1 MGLKGRLED
10 LPLLDMLQ
18 IIAFSRKSG
27 FLRIAA
33 TKGRGAVVL
42 REGRVLFSYSWSTLA
57 GLEDLVRH
65 PEKVTVDVIR
75 DQIEVSLRELGSL
88 REGHFQFELADPT
101 SEEFGGVRI
110 QPFLLPDGLDAQEL
124 LLDLAV
130 EIDNERREA
139 TSLLEL
145 AFQGD
150 LPPEPPPGAGDTI
163 EMRRTPPA
171 VDLPP
176 APPPVA
182 PPPAPRTPHSPPAPS
197 RPARSAEAAPPS
209 SGRPRVTVVVVD
221 DEAPVRE
228 VVSEELGKKGYRVFT
243 ASSPATGAGI
253 IHERASA
260 GEWVMAVVDLKMPTS
275 TERSFYGGFELIR
288 RVQRSHPG
296 IPVLLMTE
304 TLSEKAKMRA
314 KELGI
319 RRLAYK
325 PTLSK
330 IDAELYVEDLRSF
343 TSTIAAQLEKLQED
357 HPRGGNG
364 HSVERGPSADS
375 GRIDFLAAMTKKLVE
390 PGGSTDV
397 SRLVMEVGEKFLER
411 GVLFV
416 VKGDAARGLAAFGVG
431 RTPRECSET
440 AQAMFVEI
448 GRNPSFAEAV
458 RRGSAYRLSG
468 DLASLDV
475 PLFQVI
481 GRGLAAEAVLIPL
494 LYNRATLL
502 LLYGDNAQSGRA
514 LGDLGGLE
522 LFIAQAGM
530 ALENKLLQRKLS
542 GVDVDLVTDPGCD
555 IPDAP
560 GAHA

>member
-27 FLRIAA
+27 YLRIAA
-33 TKGRGAVVL
+33 AKGRGAVVL

-65 PEKVTVDVIR
+65 PEKVTTALIR
-75 DQIEVSLRELGSL
+75 EQIEVSLRELGSL

-130 EIDNERREA
+130 EIDNERKEA

-150 LPPEPPPGAGDTI
+150 LPSEPAPTVQSR
-163 EMRRTPPA
+163 E
-171 VDLPP
+171 P
-176 APPPVA
+176 APPPPLNPAA
-182 PPPAPRTPHSPPAPS
+182 PARVEPSVPAPTALRGS
-197 RPARSAEAAPPS
+197 
-209 SGRPRVTVVVVD
+209 VVLVD

-228 VVSEELGKKGYRVFT
+228 VVSEELAKKGYRVFT
-243 ASSPATGAGI
+243 ASNPTTGASI
-253 IHERASA
+253 VHDRTAA
-260 GEWVMAVVDLKMPTS
+260 GERVMVVADLKMPTS
-275 TERSFYGGFELIR
+275 SERSFFGGFELIR
-288 RVQRSHPG
+288 RVQRNHPG

-304 TLSEKAKMRA
+304 SLSEKARMRA

-319 RRLAYK
+319 RRLVNK

-330 IDAELYVEDLRSF
+330 IDAELYVQDLREF
-343 TSTIAAQLEKLQED
+343 AGAIAEQLSKLQED
-357 HPRGGNG
+357 HPAGGNG
-364 HSVERGPSADS
+364 RPADRETPVDSA
-375 GRIDFLAAMTKKLVE
+375 RMDFLAAMTKKLVE

-397 SRLVMEVGEKFLER
+397 SRLVMEVAARFLAR

-416 VKGDAARGLAAFGVG
+416 VKGDGARGLAAFGVG
-431 RTPRECSET
+431 RSRKECAET
-440 AQAMFVEI
+440 APRMTVEI
-448 GRNPSFAEAV
+448 GHNPAFAEAV
-458 RRGSAYRLSG
+458 RRGSAYRLSS
-468 DLASLDV
+468 DLGSLEV
-475 PLFQVI
+475 PIFQVI
-481 GRGLAAEAVLIPL
+481 GRGKASEAILIPL

-502 LLYGDNAQSGRA
+502 LLYGDNAPSGRA
-514 LGDLGGLE
+514 LGDLAGLE

-542 GVDVDLVTDPGCD
+542 GADSGLPVEG
-555 IPDAP
+555 PDA
-560 GAHA
+560 HV

>member
-27 FLRIAA
+27 YLRIAA

-57 GLEDLVRH
+57 GLEELVRH
-65 PEKVTVDVIR
+65 PEKVTVALIR
-75 DQIEVSLRELGSL
+75 EQIEVSLRELGSL

-150 LPPEPPPGAGDTI
+150 LPPEPAAERST
-163 EMRRTPPA
+163 
-171 VDLPP
+171 
-176 APPPVA
+176 APPKSAVA
-182 PPPAPRTPHSPPAPS
+182 PPPAPTPAGTIKVEVPVPAVAG
-197 RPARSAEAAPPS
+197 ARVSI
-209 SGRPRVTVVVVD
+209 VVVD

-228 VVSEELGKKGYRVFT
+228 VVSEELAKKGYRVFT
-243 ASSPATGAGI
+243 ASNPASGASMVQ
-253 IHERASA
+253 ERTAA
-260 GEWVMAVVDLKMPTS
+260 GERVMVVVDLKMPTS
-275 TERSFYGGFELIR
+275 TERSFFGGFELIR
-288 RVQRSHPG
+288 RVQRNHPG

-304 TLSEKAKMRA
+304 TLSDKAKTRA

-319 RRLAYK
+319 RRLVYK

-330 IDAELYVEDLRSF
+330 IDAKLYVQDLRDF
-343 TSTIAAQLEKLQED
+343 ASTIAEQLEKLKED
-357 HPRGGNG
+357 HPSTGNG
-364 HSVERGPSADS
+364 RAVEPGHPADS
-375 GRIDFLAAMTKKLVE
+375 GRMDFLASMTKKLVE

-397 SRLVMEVGEKFLER
+397 SRLVMEVAARFLER

-431 RTPRECSET
+431 RSAKDSSET
-440 AQAMFVEI
+440 AQRMSVEI
-448 GRNPSFAEAV
+448 GHNPAFAEAV
-458 RRGSAYRLSG
+458 RRGSAYRLSN
-468 DLASLDV
+468 DMASLDS
-475 PLFQVI
+475 PMFKVI
-481 GRGLAAEAVLIPL
+481 GRGQASEAVLIPL

-502 LLYGDNAQSGRA
+502 LLYGDNAPSGRA

-522 LFIAQAGM
+522 LFMAQAGM

-542 GVDVDLVTDPGCD
+542 GADSGLVGDSGND
-555 IPDAP
+555 SQDAQD
-560 GAHA
+560 AHA

>member
-57 GLEDLVRH
+57 SLEELVRH
-65 PEKVTVDVIR
+65 PEKVTVALIR
-75 DQIEVSLRELGSL
+75 EQIEVSLRELGSL
-88 REGHFQFELADPT
+88 REGHFQFELRDPD

-150 LPPEPPPGAGDTI
+150 LPPEPAVERSTASPPKTVLAPTPAQTPAGRAGSVKA
-163 EMRRTPPA
+163 EAPVPA
-171 VDLPP
+171 V
-176 APPPVA
+176 AGV
-182 PPPAPRTPHSPPAPS
+182 
-197 RPARSAEAAPPS
+197 
-209 SGRPRVTVVVVD
+209 RVTIVVVD

-228 VVSEELGKKGYRVFT
+228 VVSEELAKKGYRVFT
-243 ASSPATGAGI
+243 ASNPASGAGMVQ
-253 IHERASA
+253 ERAAA
-260 GEWVMAVVDLKMPTS
+260 GERVMVVVDLKMPTS
-275 TERSFYGGFELIR
+275 TERSFFGGFELIR
-288 RVQRSHPG
+288 RVHRNHPG

-304 TLSEKAKMRA
+304 TLSDKARMRA

-319 RRLAYK
+319 RRLVSK

-330 IDAELYVEDLRSF
+330 IDAKLYVQDLRDF
-343 TSTIAAQLEKLQED
+343 ASTIADQLAKLQED
-357 HPRGGNG
+357 HPSGGNG
-364 HSVERGPSADS
+364 RATELVPPAEG
-375 GRIDFLAAMTKKLVE
+375 GRIDFLASMTKKLVE

-397 SRLVMEVGEKFLER
+397 SRLVMEVAARFLER

-431 RTPRECSET
+431 RSARDCSET
-440 AQAMFVEI
+440 AQRMSVEI
-448 GRNPSFAEAV
+448 GHNPAFAEAV
-458 RRGSAYRLSG
+458 RRGSAYRLSN
-468 DLASLDV
+468 DLASLEE
-475 PLFQVI
+475 PMFKVI
-481 GRGLAAEAVLIPL
+481 GRGRTSEAVLIPL

-502 LLYGDNAQSGRA
+502 LLYGDNAPSGRA

-542 GVDVDLVTDPGCD
+542 GADSDLVSDSAHD
-555 IPDAP
+555 SQDAP
-560 GAHA
+560 NAHA

>member
-33 TKGRGAVVL
+33 AKGRGAVVL

-57 GLEDLVRH
+57 SLEDLVRH
-65 PEKVTVDVIR
+65 PEKVTTELIR
-75 DQIEVSLRELGSL
+75 EQIEVSLRELGSL

-150 LPPEPPPGAGDTI
+150 LPRQPAAEVEPRDEFIPQP
-163 EMRRTPPA
+163 
-171 VDLPP
+171 PP
-176 APPPVA
+176 APPP
-182 PPPAPRTPHSPPAPS
+182 
-197 RPARSAEAAPPS
+197 AAPIRAELP
-209 SGRPRVTVVVVD
+209 GPPMVPRARTAVVVVD
-221 DEAPVRE
+221 DEAPVRD
-228 VVSEELGKKGYRVFT
+228 VVSEELAKTGYRVFT
-243 ASSPATGAGI
+243 ASNPTTGAAI
-253 IHERASA
+253 VRERVAA
-260 GEWVMAVVDLKMPTS
+260 GETVMVVVDLKMPTS
-275 TERSFYGGFELIR
+275 TERSFFGGFELIR
-288 RVQRSHPG
+288 RVHRNHPG

-330 IDAELYVEDLRSF
+330 IDADLYVQDLRRF
-343 TSTIAAQLEKLQED
+343 AATIAEQLGKLQED
-357 HPRGGNG
+357 HSTGGNG
-364 HSVERGPSADS
+364 KAAPASPPADS
-375 GRIDFLAAMTKKLVE
+375 GRMDFLASMTKKLVE

-397 SRLVMEVGEKFLER
+397 SRLVMEVAAKFLDR

-431 RTPRECSET
+431 RSAKEGAEIAPRM
-440 AQAMFVEI
+440 AVEI
-448 GRNPSFAEAV
+448 GHNPAFAEAV

-468 DLASLDV
+468 DLAPLEV
-475 PLFQVI
+475 PIFQVI
-481 GRGLAAEAVLIPL
+481 GRGLASEAVLIPL

-502 LLYGDNAQSGRA
+502 LLYGDNAPSGRA
-514 LGDLGGLE
+514 LGDLSGLE

-542 GVDVDLVTDPGCD
+542 GTDSGLVG
-555 IPDAP
+555 DAP
-560 GAHA
+560 SAHA

>member
-42 REGRVLFSYSWSTLA
+42 REGRVLFSYSWSTLS
-57 GLEDLVRH
+57 GLEELVRH
-65 PEKVTVDVIR
+65 PEKVTTALIR
-75 DQIEVSLRELGSL
+75 EQIEVSLRELGSL

-101 SEEFGGVRI
+101 SEEFGGIRI

-150 LPPEPPPGAGDTI
+150 LPPNPE
-163 EMRRTPPA
+163 PA
-171 VDLPP
+171 VEAREAP
-176 APPPVA
+176 APA
-182 PPPAPRTPHSPPAPS
+182 APPAPRPALPTRAEVPAP
-197 RPARSAEAAPPS
+197 PLAQARA
-209 SGRPRVTVVVVD
+209 TVVIVD

-228 VVSEELGKKGYRVFT
+228 VVSEELARKGYRVFT
-243 ASSPATGAGI
+243 ASNPGTGAGVVN
-253 IHERASA
+253 ERAAA
-260 GEWVMAVVDLKMPTS
+260 GERVMVVVDLKMPTS
-275 TERSFYGGFELIR
+275 TERSFFGGFELIR
-288 RVQRSHPG
+288 RVHRSHPG

-304 TLSEKAKMRA
+304 TLSEKAKLRA

-319 RRLAYK
+319 RRLVYK

-330 IDAELYVEDLRSF
+330 IDAQLYVQDLRDF
-343 TSTIAAQLEKLQED
+343 ASTIAEQLAKLQED
-357 HPRGGNG
+357 SPPSGNG
-364 HSVERGPSADS
+364 RAAGLPPPSDS
-375 GRIDFLAAMTKKLVE
+375 GRTDFLASMTKKLVE

-397 SRLVMEVGEKFLER
+397 SRLVMEVAAKFLER

-416 VKGDAARGLAAFGVG
+416 VKSDIARGLAAFGVG
-431 RTPRECSET
+431 RSAKESAEK
-440 AQAMFVEI
+440 AQRMSIEI
-448 GRNPSFAEAV
+448 GHNPAFAEAV
-458 RRGSAYRLSG
+458 RRGSAYRLSI
-468 DLASLDV
+468 DLGSLDG
-475 PLFQVI
+475 PIFQAI
-481 GRGLAAEAVLIPL
+481 GRGQASEAILIPL

-502 LLYGDNAQSGRA
+502 LLYGDNAGNGRA
-514 LGDLGGLE
+514 LGELSGLE

-530 ALENKLLQRKLS
+530 ALENKLLQRKLGGS
-542 GVDVDLVTDPGCD
+542 DPGLV
-555 IPDAP
+555 PDAP
-560 GAHA
+560 NAQV

>member
-57 GLEDLVRH
+57 GLEELVRH
-65 PEKVTVDVIR
+65 PEKVTVELIR
-75 DQIEVSLRELGSL
+75 EQIEVSLRELGSL

-101 SEEFGGVRI
+101 AEEFGGVRI

-150 LPPEPPPGAGDTI
+150 LPQEPPSAAL
-163 EMRRTPPA
+163 RREEQAPPPPA
-171 VDLPP
+171 FAAPRMQAPP
-176 APPPVA
+176 AP
-182 PPPAPRTPHSPPAPS
+182 APRRTVKAQGAPLS
-197 RPARSAEAAPPS
+197 VPLAPLV
-209 SGRPRVTVVVVD
+209 RVTVVVVD

-228 VVSEELGKKGYRVFT
+228 VVSEELAKKGYRVYT
-243 ASSPATGAGI
+243 ASNPGAGAGI
-253 IHERASA
+253 VQDRVAA
-260 GEWVMAVVDLKMPTS
+260 GERVMVVVDLKMPTS
-275 TERSFYGGFELIR
+275 TERSFFGGFELIR
-288 RVQRSHPG
+288 RVHRSHPA

-319 RRLAYK
+319 RRLVRK

-330 IDAELYVEDLRSF
+330 IDATLYVQDLRDF
-343 TSTIAAQLEKLQED
+343 ASTIAEQLAKLQQD
-357 HPRGGNG
+357 QAPAGNG
-364 HSVERGPSADS
+364 RAVEWMPADS
-375 GRIDFLAAMTKKLVE
+375 GRMDFLASMTKKLVE
-390 PGGSTDV
+390 PGASTDV
-397 SRLVMEVGEKFLER
+397 SRLVMDVAARFLER
-411 GVLFV
+411 GILFV

-431 RTPRECSET
+431 RSAKESAET
-440 AQAMFVEI
+440 AQGISIEI
-448 GRNPSFAEAV
+448 GHNPAFAEAV
-458 RRGSAYRLSG
+458 RRGSAYRLSN
-468 DLASLDV
+468 DLTSLDGPV
-475 PLFQVI
+475 FDAI
-481 GRGLAAEAVLIPL
+481 GRGQAREAVLIPL

-502 LLYGDNAQSGRA
+502 LLYGDNAPSGRA

-542 GVDVDLVTDPGCD
+542 GADSGLLGDAAQDSQ
-555 IPDAP
+555 DAP
-560 GAHA
+560 NAHA

>member
-27 FLRIAA
+27 YLRIAA
-33 TKGRGAVVL
+33 AKGRGAVVL

-57 GLEDLVRH
+57 SLEELVRH
-65 PEKVTVDVIR
+65 PERVTVAIIR
-75 DQIEVSLRELGSL
+75 EQIEVSLRELGSL
-88 REGHFQFELADPT
+88 REGHFQFELADPD

-150 LPPEPPPGAGDTI
+150 LPPEPEVELRGAPPKPVVAQ
-163 EMRRTPPA
+163 PP
-171 VDLPP
+171 VP
-176 APPPVA
+176 AP
-182 PPPAPRTPHSPPAPS
+182 
-197 RPARSAEAAPPS
+197 AAPTSAVKAPVPAAA
-209 SGRPRVTVVVVD
+209 GVRVTVVVVD

-228 VVSEELGKKGYRVFT
+228 VVSEELAKKGYRVFT
-243 ASSPATGAGI
+243 ASTPATGAAI
-253 IHERASA
+253 VQERAAA
-260 GEWVMAVVDLKMPTS
+260 GERVMVVVDLKMPTS
-275 TERSFYGGFELIR
+275 TQRSFFGGFELIR
-288 RVQRSHPG
+288 RVHKIHPG
-296 IPVLLMTE
+296 IPVLLMIE
-304 TLSEKAKMRA
+304 TLSEKARARA

-319 RRLAYK
+319 RRLVSK

-330 IDAELYVEDLRSF
+330 IDAKLYVQDLRDFAS
-343 TSTIAAQLEKLQED
+343 AVADQLAKLQQD
-357 HPRGGNG
+357 HRSAGNG
-364 HSVERGPSADS
+364 RVTELSPPSDGGRADFMAS
-375 GRIDFLAAMTKKLVE
+375 MTKKLVE

-397 SRLVMEVGEKFLER
+397 SRLVMEVAAIFLER
-411 GVLFV
+411 GMLFV

-431 RTPRECSET
+431 RTGKDCSEI
-440 AQAMFVEI
+440 AQGVSVEI
-448 GRNPSFAEAV
+448 AQNPSFAEAV
-458 RRGSAYRLSG
+458 RLGSAYRLA
-468 DLASLDV
+468 DLAPLEE
-475 PLFQVI
+475 PLFRVI
-481 GRGLAAEAVLIPL
+481 GRGRASEAVLIPL

-502 LLYGDNAQSGRA
+502 LLYGDNAPSGRA

-542 GVDVDLVTDPGCD
+542 GTDSDLVSDSARD
-555 IPDAP
+555 SQDAP
-560 GAHA
+560 NAHA

>member
-57 GLEDLVRH
+57 GLEELVRH
-65 PEKVTVDVIR
+65 PEKVTVPLIR
-75 DQIEVSLRELGSL
+75 EQIEVSLRELGSL

-150 LPPEPPPGAGDTI
+150 LPNEPPSATLGREEKVPTPMEA
-163 EMRRTPPA
+163 PPA
-171 VDLPP
+171 AT
-176 APPPVA
+176 APPP
-182 PPPAPRTPHSPPAPS
+182 SKPAPS
-197 RPARSAEAAPPS
+197 RSVKSPEAASAALPASPV
-209 SGRPRVTVVVVD
+209 RVTVVVVD

-243 ASSPATGAGI
+243 ASNPAAGAGI
-253 IHERASA
+253 VQDRAAA
-260 GEWVMAVVDLKMPTS
+260 GERVMAVVDLKMPTS
-275 TERSFYGGFELIR
+275 TERSFFGGFELIR
-288 RVQRSHPG
+288 RVHKNHPG

-304 TLSEKAKMRA
+304 ALLSEKAKLRA

-319 RRLAYK
+319 RRLVHK

-330 IDAELYVEDLRSF
+330 IDAALYVQDLRDF
-343 TSTIAAQLEKLQED
+343 ASTISEQLGKLQED
-357 HPRGGNG
+357 RPLEGNG
-364 HSVERGPSADS
+364 RAVESEPEES
-375 GRIDFLAAMTKKLVE
+375 GRVDFLASMTKKLVE
-390 PGGSTDV
+390 PGATTDV
-397 SRLVMEVGEKFLER
+397 SRLVMEVAARFLER

-431 RTPRECSET
+431 RSVRECSEM
-440 AQAMFVEI
+440 AQKLTIEV
-448 GRNPSFAEAV
+448 GHNPAFAEAV
-458 RRGSAYRLSG
+458 RRGSAYRLSSE
-468 DLASLDV
+468 LTSLER
-475 PLFQVI
+475 PMFKAI
-481 GRGLAAEAVLIPL
+481 GRGQAKEAVLIPL

-502 LLYGDNAQSGRA
+502 LLYGDNAHSGRA

-542 GVDVDLVTDPGCD
+542 GAETGLVDEPTHDSQ
-555 IPDAP
+555 DAP
-560 GAHA
+560 NAHA

>member
-27 FLRIAA
+27 YLRIAA

-57 GLEDLVRH
+57 SLEELVRH
-65 PEKVTVDVIR
+65 PEKVTVPLIR
-75 DQIEVSLRELGSL
+75 EQIEVSLRELGSL
-88 REGHFQFELADPT
+88 REGHFQFELADPN

-150 LPPEPPPGAGDTI
+150 LPPAPEAAI
-163 EMRRTPPA
+163 ERRA
-171 VDLPP
+171 
-176 APPPVA
+176 APPPPVVA
-182 PPPAPRTPHSPPAPS
+182 KPPPPSP
-197 RPARSAEAAPPS
+197 AAPANAIPAIA
-209 SGRPRVTVVVVD
+209 GVRVSVVVVD

-228 VVSEELGKKGYRVFT
+228 VVSEELAKKGYRVFT
-243 ASSPATGAGI
+243 ASNPANGAGI
-253 IHERASA
+253 VHERAAA
-260 GEWVMAVVDLKMPTS
+260 GERVMVVVDLKMPTS
-275 TERSFYGGFELIR
+275 TERSFFGGFELIR
-288 RVQRSHPG
+288 RVHRNHPG

-304 TLSEKAKMRA
+304 TLSDKARTRA

-319 RRLAYK
+319 RRLVYK

-330 IDAELYVEDLRSF
+330 IDTELYVKDLRDF
-343 TSTIAAQLEKLQED
+343 AATIAEQLEKLKGD
-357 HPRGGNG
+357 HPSTGNG
-364 HSVERGPSADS
+364 RAVEPGPPDS
-375 GRIDFLAAMTKKLVE
+375 GRRDFLASMTTTLVE

-397 SRLVMEVGEKFLER
+397 SRLVMEVAASFLER

-431 RTPRECSET
+431 RSAKDSTET
-440 AQAMFVEI
+440 AQGMSVEI
-448 GRNPSFAEAV
+448 AHSPAFSEAV
-458 RRGSAYRLSG
+458 RRGSAYRLSN
-468 DLASLDV
+468 DLASLDS
-475 PLFQVI
+475 PMFKAI
-481 GRGLAAEAVLIPL
+481 GRGQASEAVLIPL

-502 LLYGDNAQSGRA
+502 LLYGDNAPSGRP

-542 GVDVDLVTDPGCD
+542 GAHSGLVGDSGNDPQ
-555 IPDAP
+555 DAQD
-560 GAHA
+560 AHV

>member
-57 GLEDLVRH
+57 GLEELVRH
-65 PEKVTVDVIR
+65 PERVTVALIR

-150 LPPEPPPGAGDTI
+150 LPPEP
-163 EMRRTPPA
+163 A
-171 VDLPP
+171 VERST
-176 APPPVA
+176 APPKPVIT
-182 PPPAPRTPHSPPAPS
+182 PPPAPAP
-197 RPARSAEAAPPS
+197 AAPAGAVKAAVPVPAVA
-209 SGRPRVTVVVVD
+209 GVRVTVVVVD

-228 VVSEELGKKGYRVFT
+228 VVSEELTKKGYRVFT
-243 ASSPATGAGI
+243 ASNPATGAGVVQ
-253 IHERASA
+253 ERAAA
-260 GEWVMAVVDLKMPTS
+260 GERVMVVVDLKMPTS
-275 TERSFYGGFELIR
+275 TERSFFGGFELIR
-288 RVQRSHPG
+288 RVRRNHPG

-304 TLSEKAKMRA
+304 TLSDKARTRA

-319 RRLAYK
+319 RRLVSK

-330 IDAELYVEDLRSF
+330 IDAKLYVQDLRDF
-343 TSTIAAQLEKLQED
+343 ASTIADQLAKLRED
-357 HPRGGNG
+357 QTPAGNG
-364 HSVERGPSADS
+364 RAAEPAPPADS
-375 GRIDFLAAMTKKLVE
+375 GRMDFLASMTKKLVE

-397 SRLVMEVGEKFLER
+397 SRLVMEVAARFLER

-431 RTPRECSET
+431 RSGRDCSET
-440 AQAMFVEI
+440 AQRMSVEI
-448 GRNPSFAEAV
+448 GHNPAFAEAV
-458 RRGSAYRLSG
+458 RRGSAYRISG
-468 DLASLDV
+468 DLA
-475 PLFQVI
+475 PLEAPMFQVV
-481 GRGLAAEAVLIPL
+481 GRGLATEAVLIPL

-502 LLYGDNAQSGRA
+502 LLYGDNAPSGQP

-542 GVDVDLVTDPGCD
+542 GADSSLVGDSAHD
-555 IPDAP
+555 SQDAP
-560 GAHA
+560 NAHA

>member
-57 GLEDLVRH
+57 ALEELVRH
-65 PEKVTVDVIR
+65 PEKVTIPLIR
-75 DQIEVSLRELGSL
+75 EQIEVSLRELGSL

-150 LPPEPPPGAGDTI
+150 LPGEPPSAALGREERVPPPLKAPHAVAEPPP
-163 EMRRTPPA
+163 
-171 VDLPP
+171 
-176 APPPVA
+176 
-182 PPPAPRTPHSPPAPS
+182 SKPAPS
-197 RPARSAEAAPPS
+197 RAVKSPDAAPAGPPAS
-209 SGRPRVTVVVVD
+209 QVRVTVVVVD

-228 VVSEELGKKGYRVFT
+228 VVSEELAKKGYRVFT
-243 ASSPATGAGI
+243 ASNPAAGAGI
-253 IHERASA
+253 VQDRAAA
-260 GEWVMAVVDLKMPTS
+260 GERVMVVVDLKMPTS
-275 TERSFYGGFELIR
+275 TERSFFGGFELIR
-288 RVQRSHPG
+288 RVHRSHPG

-319 RRLAYK
+319 RRLVHK

-330 IDAELYVEDLRSF
+330 IDAALYVQDLRVF
-343 TSTIAAQLEKLQED
+343 ASTISEQLEKLQED
-357 HPRGGNG
+357 HAPEGNG
-364 HSVERGPSADS
+364 RAVEAEPEDSA
-375 GRIDFLAAMTKKLVE
+375 RLDFLASMTKKLVE
-390 PGGSTDV
+390 PGASTDV
-397 SRLVMEVGEKFLER
+397 SRLVMEVAARFLER

-431 RTPRECSET
+431 RSATECSET
-440 AQAMFVEI
+440 AQKMTIEI
-448 GRNPSFAEAV
+448 GRNPTFAEAV
-458 RRGSAYRLSG
+458 RRGSAYRLSSE
-468 DLASLDV
+468 LASLEQ
-475 PLFQVI
+475 PMFKTI
-481 GRGLAAEAVLIPL
+481 GRGRAREAVLIPL

-502 LLYGDNAQSGRA
+502 LLYGDNAASGRA

-530 ALENKLLQRKLS
+530 ALENKLLQRRLS
-542 GVDVDLVTDPGCD
+542 GVDSGLVDDPTHD
-555 IPDAP
+555 SQDAP
-560 GAHA
+560 NAHA

>member
-27 FLRIAA
+27 YLRIAA

-57 GLEDLVRH
+57 GLEELVRH
-65 PEKVTVDVIR
+65 PERVTVALIR
-75 DQIEVSLRELGSL
+75 EQIEVSLRELGSL

-150 LPPEPPPGAGDTI
+150 LPPEPAAAI
-163 EMRRTPPA
+163 ERR
-171 VDLPP
+171 VEP
-176 APPPVA
+176 APTPSPVA
-182 PPPAPRTPHSPPAPS
+182 PPAPAP
-197 RPARSAEAAPPS
+197 AAPAAAPQMRIS
-209 SGRPRVTVVVVD
+209 VVVVD

-228 VVSEELGKKGYRVFT
+228 VVSEELAKKGYRVFT
-243 ASSPATGAGI
+243 ASNPATGAGI
-253 IHERASA
+253 VQEHAGA
-260 GEWVMAVVDLKMPTS
+260 GERVMVVVDLKMPTS
-275 TERSFYGGFELIR
+275 TERSFFGGFELIR
-288 RVQRSHPG
+288 RVHRNHPT

-304 TLSEKAKMRA
+304 TLSDKARARA

-319 RRLAYK
+319 RRLVYK

-330 IDAELYVEDLRSF
+330 IDTKLYVQDLRDF
-343 TSTIAAQLEKLQED
+343 ASTIAEQLQKLKED
-357 HPRGGNG
+357 HASTGNG
-364 HSVERGPSADS
+364 RAVEPGQPADS
-375 GRIDFLAAMTKKLVE
+375 GRMDFIASMTKKLVE

-397 SRLVMEVGEKFLER
+397 SRLVMEVAARFLER

-416 VKGDAARGLAAFGVG
+416 VKGDAARGLAAFGV
-431 RTPRECSET
+431 RRSAKDCAET
-440 AQAMFVEI
+440 AQGMAVEI
-448 GRNPSFAEAV
+448 VHSPAFAEAV
-458 RRGSAYRLSG
+458 RRGSAYRLSN
-468 DLASLDV
+468 DLESLDEPV
-475 PLFQVI
+475 FKVI
-481 GRGLAAEAVLIPL
+481 GRGRASEAVLIPL

-502 LLYGDNAQSGRA
+502 LLYGDNAPSGRA

-542 GVDVDLVTDPGCD
+542 GADSGLVGDSGND
-555 IPDAP
+555 SQDARD
-560 GAHA
+560 AHA

>member
-42 REGRVLFSYSWSTLA
+42 REGRVLFSYSWSTLPS
-57 GLEDLVRH
+57 LEELVRH
-65 PEKVTVDVIR
+65 PEKVTNALIR
-75 DQIEVSLRELGSL
+75 EQIGVSLRELGSL
-88 REGHFQFELADPT
+88 TEGHFEFELADPT

-110 QPFLLPDGLDAQEL
+110 QPFLLRDGIDAQEL

-130 EIDNERREA
+130 EIDDERREA

-150 LPPEPPPGAGDTI
+150 VPAEPAAAVGRGA
-163 EMRRTPPA
+163 
-171 VDLPP
+171 
-176 APPPVA
+176 APPKPVVA
-182 PPPAPRTPHSPPAPS
+182 PPPAPAAATPPA
-197 RPARSAEAAPPS
+197 APQMRIS
-209 SGRPRVTVVVVD
+209 VVVVD

-228 VVSEELGKKGYRVFT
+228 IVSEELAKKGYRVFT
-243 ASSPATGAGI
+243 ASNPASGAGVVQ
-253 IHERASA
+253 ERAAA
-260 GEWVMAVVDLKMPTS
+260 GERVMVVVDLKMPTS
-275 TERSFYGGFELIR
+275 TERSFFGGFELIR
-288 RVQRSHPG
+288 RVHRNHPEV
-296 IPVLLMTE
+296 PVLLMTE
-304 TLSEKAKMRA
+304 TLSDKARARA

-319 RRLAYK
+319 RRLAHK

-330 IDAELYVEDLRSF
+330 IDEKLYVQDLREF
-343 TSTIAAQLEKLQED
+343 ASTIAGQLAKLQED
-357 HPRGGNG
+357 RPSGGNG
-364 HSVERGPSADS
+364 RATEPSPPAGGS
-375 GRIDFLAAMTKKLVE
+375 MDFLASMTKKLVE
-390 PGGSTDV
+390 PGASTDV
-397 SRLVMEVGEKFLER
+397 SRLLMEVAASFLER

-431 RTPRECSET
+431 RSAKHCTET
-440 AQAMFVEI
+440 AQGMSVEI
-448 GRNPSFAEAV
+448 AHTPAFAEAV
-458 RRGSAYRLSG
+458 RRGSAYRLSN
-468 DLASLDV
+468 DLSSLDG
-475 PLFQVI
+475 PMFKAI
-481 GRGLAAEAVLIPL
+481 GRGQASEAVLIPL

-502 LLYGDNAQSGRA
+502 LLYGDNAPSGRA

-542 GVDVDLVTDPGCD
+542 GNDSGHVGNPRSSSQDGMP
-555 IPDAP
+555 
-560 GAHA
+560 HA

>member
-42 REGRVLFSYSWSTLA
+42 REGRVLFSYSWSTLES
-57 GLEDLVRH
+57 LEELVRH
-65 PEKVTVDVIR
+65 PERVTAALIR
-75 DQIEVSLRELGSL
+75 EQIEVSLRELGSL

-101 SEEFGGVRI
+101 SEEFGGIRI
-110 QPFLLPDGLDAQEL
+110 QPFLLPDGIDTQEL

-150 LPPEPPPGAGDTI
+150 LPLEPAPAAAREHHVLPPPVVASPAPPLA
-163 EMRRTPPA
+163 RTPPSAPAATRA
-171 VDLPP
+171 VKSEHALDK
-176 APPPVA
+176 APQN
-182 PPPAPRTPHSPPAPS
+182 RI
-197 RPARSAEAAPPS
+197 
-209 SGRPRVTVVVVD
+209 TVVIVD

-228 VVSEELGKKGYRVFT
+228 VVSEELAKRGYRVFS
-243 ASSPATGAGI
+243 ASNPATGAAMVQ
-253 IHERASA
+253 ERAVA
-260 GEWVMAVVDLKMPTS
+260 GERVMVVVDLKMPTS
-275 TERSFYGGFELIR
+275 TERSFFGGFELIR
-288 RVQRSHPG
+288 RVRRNHPE

-304 TLSEKAKMRA
+304 TLSEKAKLRA

-319 RRLAYK
+319 RRLVYK

-330 IDAELYVEDLRSF
+330 IDAELYVQELRDF
-343 TSTIAAQLEKLQED
+343 ASTISEQLSKLRED
-357 HPRGGNG
+357 RSPAGNG
-364 HSVERGPSADS
+364 RAAEPVPAPDS
-375 GRIDFLAAMTKKLVE
+375 GRMDFVASMTKKLVE
-390 PGGSTDV
+390 PGGSADV
-397 SRLVMEVGEKFLER
+397 SRLVMEVAAKFLER

-431 RTPRECSET
+431 RSARDSSET
-440 AQAMFVEI
+440 AQRMSVDI
-448 GRNPSFAEAV
+448 GQNPAFAEAV
-458 RRGSAYRLSG
+458 RRGSAYRMSS
-468 DLASLDV
+468 DLA
-475 PLFQVI
+475 PLESPMFQVI
-481 GRGLAAEAVLIPL
+481 GRGLATEAVLIPL

-502 LLYGDNAQSGRA
+502 LLYGDNAPSGRA
-514 LGDLGGLE
+514 LSDLGGLE

-542 GVDVDLVTDPGCD
+542 GARSGLVGEGDSQ
-555 IPDAP
+555 DAP
-560 GAHA
+560 NTHA

>member
-57 GLEDLVRH
+57 SLEELVRH
-65 PEKVTVDVIR
+65 PERVTVSLIR
-75 DQIEVSLRELGSL
+75 EQIEVSLRELGSL

-150 LPPEPPPGAGDTI
+150 LPNEPTSAALGPGESVPPPPLIAP
-163 EMRRTPPA
+163 RT
-171 VDLPP
+171 
-176 APPPVA
+176 VA
-182 PPPAPRTPHSPPAPS
+182 PPLPSKPTPS
-197 RPARSAEAAPPS
+197 RSVKSQDAAPLAQV
-209 SGRPRVTVVVVD
+209 RFTVVVVD

-228 VVSEELGKKGYRVFT
+228 VVSEELARKGYRVYT
-243 ASSPATGAGI
+243 ASNPAAGAGI
-253 IHERASA
+253 VQDRVAA
-260 GEWVMAVVDLKMPTS
+260 GERVMVVVDLKMPTS
-275 TERSFYGGFELIR
+275 TERSFFGGFELIR
-288 RVQRSHPG
+288 RVHRSHPG

-304 TLSEKAKMRA
+304 TLSEKAKLRA

-319 RRLAYK
+319 RRLVRK

-330 IDAELYVEDLRSF
+330 IDAALYVQDLRDF
-343 TSTIAAQLEKLQED
+343 ASTIAEQLGKLQED
-357 HPRGGNG
+357 HPPGGNG
-364 HSVERGPSADS
+364 RAVEPAPSDS
-375 GRIDFLAAMTKKLVE
+375 GRTDFLASMTKKLVE
-390 PGGSTDV
+390 PGASTDV
-397 SRLVMEVGEKFLER
+397 SRLVMEVAARFLER

-431 RTPRECSET
+431 RSARESTER
-440 AQAMFVEI
+440 AQRISIEI
-448 GRNPSFAEAV
+448 GHNPAFAEAV
-458 RRGSAYRLSG
+458 RRSSAYRLLN
-468 DLASLDV
+468 DLTSLDG
-475 PLFQVI
+475 PMFDAI
-481 GRGLAAEAVLIPL
+481 GRGQAREAVLIPL

-502 LLYGDNAQSGRA
+502 LLYGDNAGSGRA

-542 GVDVDLVTDPGCD
+542 GADAD
-555 IPDAP
+555 IASDSGHDSQGAP
-560 GAHA
+560 NAHA